1 MRNVNVACILC
12 FYYNAFL
19 LHVSV
24 LEDRLPSVLVRV
36 EEAAADARR
45 QCGIRL
51 CTSVCADTS
60 SHDNNSCSHMTDGW
74 IVGMHSWCCVGY
86 TEQGCKAKCI
96 WWQ

>member
-1 MRNVNVACILC
+1 MRNVNVERILC

-74 IVGMHSWCCVGY
+74 ICGNAFLVLRGLY
-86 TEQGCKAKCI
+86 
-96 WWQ
+96 